1 MSRKRVRL
9 KDRRHLVLKIQMG
22 IIVTIFILGI
32 VIIIWNASG
41 LKTVLRDSTAQYV
54 QDVAYQQASG
64 IMARF
69 DADRQTLEQVAER
82 IPQMKESELKEYL
95 EETGK
100 EIGFDQLLVWNREEL
115 AETDLRDDQG
125 ETIDLF
131 PVFEGE
137 ISLSYG
143 AGQRVYFGVPI
154 REEDQINRVLL
165 GVREQSSMQ
174 TMIQPK
180 SFGGSGL
187 SCVVNRYGKVILS
200 PTELKPFLQ
209 LDDIFTQEGD
219 NRTGRDIRQMKQ
231 NMERNQAGAFRFTAV
246 DGTELILSYQPI
258 ERNGWILLTLVPAEL
273 IAGNADAY
281 IFRTFLIIGV
291 ITGASAWMLALIIVT
306 FRRNRR
312 QLEKSAF
319 VDPLTGG
326 MNNAAFQQSC
336 RRMLEQKPPSTCTVI
351 LLNVRDFKLINE
363 FFGISAGNDILR
375 YIYQTL
381 QEYIRPGELVARGEA
396 DNFFLCLEEADPE
409 IIQQRLEKMTGK
421 ARRFRNSGDER
432 YVLSFQ
438 EGAYLVEDPS
448 VEVPIIQD
456 RARIA
461 CQRQNRSDQC
471 MFYSRDLTETLRRE
485 QELAGRFEQ
494 ALESGEFQIFLQPKV
509 RLKDRCIG
517 GAEALVRW
525 MNPQEGMISPGDFIP
540 VFERNGSI
548 CKLDLYVFEQVCVL
562 MRRWKEEGRPDLPV
576 SVNLSRVH
584 FRNPD
589 FLRPFC
595 ELKDKYQIPDGML
608 ELEVTE
614 SIFFDDAQIKMVK
627 RSIGEIHACGLNCSL
642 DDFGMGFSSLGLLKE
657 FDVDAIK
664 LDRRFFDDME
674 SEKSWKVIESFME
687 LPGKLGMGAVAEGIE
702 TEEQL
707 ELLQKTDCQMV
718 QGYVFSKPLCVEA
731 FEQWWETHRP
741 RG

>member
-1 MSRKRVRL
+1 MSGKNVRL
-9 KDRRHLVLKIQMG
+9 KDRYHLAVKIQMG

-32 VIIIWNASG
+32 VIIIWNASE
-41 LKTVLRDSTAQYV
+41 LKAVLRDSTTQYV
-54 QDVAYQQASG
+54 QDVAYQQARG
-64 IMARF
+64 IKARF
-69 DADRQTLEQVAER
+69 DADRQTMEQVAER
-82 IPQMKESELKEYL
+82 IPQIDESELEEYL

-115 AETDLRDDQG
+115 AEADLRDDQG
-125 ETIDLF
+125 QAIDMF
-131 PVFEGE
+131 PVFDGE

-154 REEDQINRVLL
+154 REGEQISRALL
-165 GVREQSSMQ
+165 GVREQSTMQ
-174 TMIQPK
+174 AMIQPK
-180 SFGGSGL
+180 SFGGAGL
-187 SCVVNRYGKVILS
+187 SCVVNRNGEVILS
-200 PTELKPFLQ
+200 PTDMKPFLQ
-209 LDDIFTQEGD
+209 LNDIFSKEEATD
-219 NRTGRDIRQMKQ
+219 TGRNIRKMGQ
-231 NMERNQAGAFRFTAV
+231 NIENNQSGAFRFAAV
-246 DGTELILSYQPI
+246 DGADLILSYQPI
-258 ERNGWILLTLVPAEL
+258 GLNDWVLLTLVPAGL

-281 IFRTFLIIGV
+281 ILRTFLIVGV
-291 ITGASAWMLALIIVT
+291 IIAISVWMLALIIFT

-312 QLEKSAF
+312 QLEISAF
-319 VDPLTGG
+319 EDTLTGG

-336 RRMLEQKPPSTCTVI
+336 RQLLDQKPPSTYTVI

-363 FFGISAGNDILR
+363 FFGISAGNDTLR
-375 YIYQTL
+375 YIYRTL
-381 QEYIRPGELVARGEA
+381 REHVRPGELVARGEA

-409 IIQQRLEKMTGK
+409 IIQQRLEKMTDK
-421 ARRFRNSGDER
+421 ASRFQESDDE
-432 YVLSFQ
+432 YYALSFR

-448 VEVPIIQD
+448 VDVTIIQE

-461 CQRQNRSDQC
+461 CQRQNQSDQC
-471 MFYSRDLTETLRRE
+471 VFYSRDLTETLRRE

-494 ALESGEFQIFLQPKV
+494 ALENGEFQIFLQPKV
-509 RLKDRCIG
+509 RLKDRCVG

-525 MNPQEGMISPGDFIP
+525 LDPREGMISPGDFIP

-548 CKLDLYVFEQVCVL
+548 CKLDLYVFEQVCML
-562 MRRWKEEGRPDLPV
+562 MRRWREEGRPDLPV

-589 FLRPFC
+589 FLRPFR
-595 ELKDKYQIPDGML
+595 ELKEKYQIPDGML

-614 SIFFDDAQIKMVK
+614 SIFFDDAQIRVVK
-627 RSIGEIHACGLNCSL
+627 QSIGRIHGCGLKCSL

-687 LPGKLGMGAVAEGIE
+687 LPGKLGMGVVAEGIE

-731 FEQWWETHRP
+731 FERWWEEHRS
-741 RG
+741 RS